1 MTSITPR
8 IQSKIFLAKLLVAL
22 SILGLGLY
30 LVSIDSMVAICLG
43 TILIGSMFAHAVEL
57 QHQCLHN
64 TGFKSRAANR
74 IVGILL
80 GLPTLSSFHRYRRA
94 HMEHH
99 RSLGTPNDV
108 TFFTYQ
114 FLENPS
120 VGSFLYDF
128 FGISHLKSALS
139 SVFLQGKSGLI
150 TDGSSTD
157 EDYTAERI
165 DYALMAF
172 MLACFYL
179 YSITTGS
186 DLLLKAWLL
195 PMLLV
200 AQPVHFLVE
209 LPEHIGCA
217 SSSTDPFR
225 NTRTI
230 RGSWFS
236 YWFTNGNNFHVEHHL
251 APALSMDQLKELF
264 LESKGQHHFYHD
276 TYFNFFTSIFRL
288 ARAHR
293 AELEV
298 DQTAR
303 RPA

>member
-1 MTSITPR
+1 MKPIAPHINPR
-8 IQSKIFLAKLLVAL
+8 TFTAKLLLAL
-22 SILGLGLY
+22 SLLSLGLY
-30 LVSIDSMVAICLG
+30 LVSIDSFVALVIGIL
-43 TILIGSMFAHAVEL
+43 LIGAMFAHAVEL

-74 IVGILL
+74 IFGILL

-94 HMEHH
+94 HLEHH
-99 RSLGTPNDV
+99 RRLGTPNDV
-108 TFFTYQ
+108 TFFTYR
-114 FLENPS
+114 FLENPTF
-120 VGSFLYDF
+120 GSFLYDF
-128 FGISHLKSALS
+128 FGIAHLKSALA
-139 SVFLQGKSGLI
+139 SVLLQGKSGLI
-150 TDGSSTD
+150 TEGSSAD
-157 EDYTAERI
+157 EDYTAERV

-172 MLACFYL
+172 MLTCFYL

-186 DLLLKAWLL
+186 DFLLKTWLL
-195 PMLLV
+195 PMIFV
-200 AQPVHFLVE
+200 AQPIHFLVE

-217 SSSTDPFR
+217 PRSTDPFR

-230 RGSWFS
+230 AGSWFS

-251 APALSMDQLKELF
+251 APALSMDQMRDLF
-264 LESKGQHHFYHD
+264 LQNKGRHHHYHHS
-276 TYFNFFTSIFRL
+276 YFDFFTSIFRL